1 MHPHRPAITTT
12 HALNG
17 TFVQRTKVSF
27 VYSRVRVAPGCRIRN
42 QPSPLGPTRLR
53 LSPPPMEAVGL
64 TLLKRK
70 GNAAISTKSV
80 MNDAETQNTGVESP

>member
-1 MHPHRPAITTT
+1 
-12 HALNG
+12 
-17 TFVQRTKVSF
+17 
-27 VYSRVRVAPGCRIRN
+27 
-42 QPSPLGPTRLR
+42 
-53 LSPPPMEAVGL
+53 MEAVGL